1 MQEAWPVGFTYM
13 LRLLTTHPSGRGR
26 TLSDHIDPIPV
37 GHPSFLNAPRCED
50 LATLNADIGVIGVH
64 SGVPYGIEGST
75 FPAGAALR
83 TIREQSTRFE
93 RFLTHYDYD
102 FGGDIF
108 ASRAVKIVDCGN
120 VAMQPGEYDANNRA
134 TAAAVRAIIDRGAV
148 PIVIGGGH
156 EITIPVLRA
165 YDGLPPM
172 YLGQID
178 AHFDWRDEVGGVRD
192 GLSSPMRR
200 ASEMPWVSGM
210 AQIGLRGVGSARQ
223 EEVDAARAYGSL
235 IVGAQEL
242 HRDGVEAVLARIP
255 DADRYFIT
263 FDADGL
269 DPVLAPGVGA
279 PAFGGVTY
287 YEALNLLRGIAAKGR
302 IVGFDFVVV
311 RPHLDVNNATSL
323 IAARMILN
331 MIGAMAHTGQIGTS
345 D

>member
-1 MQEAWPVGFTYM
+1 
-13 LRLLTTHPSGRGR
+13 LNRLTE
-26 TLSDHIDPIPV
+26 PIPV
-37 GHPSFLNAPRCED
+37 GHPSFLNAPRCTD
-50 LATLNADIGVIGVH
+50 LETLDADIGVIGVH
-64 SGVPYGIEGST
+64 SGVPYGIMGST
-75 FPAGAALR
+75 FPAGAALG

-108 ASRAVKIVDCGN
+108 AGRAVRIVDCGN
-120 VAMQPGEYDANNRA
+120 VAMVPGQYETNNQA
-134 TAAAVRAIIDRGAV
+134 TSAVVRAIIDRGAV

-172 YLGQID
+172 YVGQID
-178 AHFDWRDEVGGVRD
+178 AHFDWRDEVDGVRN

-200 ASEMPWVSGM
+200 ASEMPWVHGM

-223 EEVDAARAYGSL
+223 EEVDAARAWGSL
-235 IVGAQEL
+235 VVGAQEL
-242 HRDGVEAVLARIP
+242 HRDGVAAVLARLP
-255 DADRYFIT
+255 DAECYFIT

-269 DPVLAPGVGA
+269 DPTLAPGVGA

-287 YEALNLLRGIAAKGR
+287 YEALNLLRGIAAKGK

-311 RPHLDVNNATSL
+311 RPHLDIKHLTSH

-331 MIGAMAHTGQIGTS
+331 MIGAMAHTGQIGTAG
-345 D
+345 

>member
-1 MQEAWPVGFTYM
+1 MSGLIEA
-13 LRLLTTHPSGRGR
+13 
-26 TLSDHIDPIPV
+26 IPA
-37 GHPSFLNAPRCED
+37 GQPSFLNVPRCDD
-50 LATLNADIGVIGVH
+50 LDTLSADIAVVGVH
-64 SGVPYGIEGST
+64 SGLPYGIEGAK

-108 ASRAVKIVDCGN
+108 AGRSVKIVDCGN
-120 VAMQPGEYDANNRA
+120 VAMLPGQYEANNRTTT
-134 TAAAVRAIIDRGAV
+134 TAIQKIMERGAV
-148 PIVIGGGH
+148 PIVVGGGH

-165 YDGLPPM
+165 YQDHPPM

-178 AHFDWRDEVGGVRD
+178 AHFDWRDDVGGVRD

-200 ASEMPWVSGM
+200 ASEMPWIGGM

-223 EEVDAARAYGSL
+223 EENDAARDWGSL

-242 HRDGVEAVLARIP
+242 HRVGVDAILARIP

-302 IVGFDFVVV
+302 VVGFDFVVV

-331 MIGAMAHTGQIGTS
+331 MIGAMAHAGQIGTTNPS
-345 D
+345 TAG

>member
-1 MQEAWPVGFTYM
+1 MS
-13 LRLLTTHPSGRGR
+13 RLIEPLPAGQ
-26 TLSDHIDPIPV
+26 
-37 GHPSFLNAPRCED
+37 PSFLNAPRCTTIDD
-50 LATLNADIGVIGVH
+50 LDADVAIIGVH

-75 FPAGAALR
+75 FPAGAALG

-108 ASRAVKIVDCGN
+108 AGQEVRIVDCGN
-120 VAMQPGEYDANNRA
+120 VAMTPGQYDANNRTT
-134 TAAAVRAIIDRGAV
+134 TAAIQAIISRGAI
-148 PIVIGGGH
+148 PLVIGGGH

-165 YDGLPPM
+165 YEGQPPM
-172 YLGQID
+172 YLGQLD

-200 ASEMPWVSGM
+200 ASEMPWINGM

-223 EEVDAARAYGSL
+223 EEVDAAKAWGSL

-242 HRDGVEAVLARIP
+242 HDVGVDAILDRIP
-255 DADRYFIT
+255 ASDRIFIT

-279 PAFGGVTY
+279 PAFGGLTY
-287 YEALNLLRGIAAKGR
+287 NEALSLLRGLANKGR

-311 RPHLDVNNATSL
+311 RPHLDVRDATSL
-323 IAARMILN
+323 MAARMILN
-331 MIGAMAHTGQIGTS
+331 MIGAMAHSGQFQNRPRSTT
-345 D
+345 